1 MKVLTWVFSFCMVFG
16 FVQAQT
22 IPSPQLLP
30 YIQNFNLLPHSST
43 AYPVGWNGWAVST
56 APSTL
61 FNTAAPISDR
71 VLMAS
76 SSASTSTGNIHNYN
90 GKMGMLNTGSLDLA
104 LVLCLNTSSKK
115 NILLQYDAMTIRNP
129 YDSAAN
135 TRIRELS
142 IQYRTDT
149 TGVFST
155 LAGVEYRNNTL
166 KQNTL
171 GTTAPQNL
179 VSKSIVL
186 PSVCDS
192 QANLQLRWITRDVS
206 GSGLRPS
213 FAIDNIKVDTA
224 STLSMSTL
232 LQAEEAAMPKMGLIH
247 IDLSKS
253 LKTSD
258 SFTYT
263 ISGTAS
269 FNIDY
274 TISVSTGGSSV
285 LLATDSGKISIDTGI
300 RNLQLYINPINDVK
314 VEGMERIQF
323 SIRESIP
330 GFAIKDSTAIV
341 HLVDDELMPISSIQ
355 GSGMEA
361 LQGTYYTEAIVSSV
375 FPLLNPS
382 GFYIQEEELDQDTSI
397 LTSEGIFVV
406 SDRML
411 HVGDKLK
418 ILGDVYEGPLYPS
431 YNQAILLP
439 KSITVQS
446 KGNPVPKPVS
456 VSLPLKKGADWER
469 YEAMLVH
476 FPDTLT
482 VTDNSELGK
491 FGTIT
496 LSQGGLVYQ
505 PTQIADPNDVWTKG
519 TSAHGKVNVA
529 AIDSIKI
536 INDLRSILLDDG
548 RSSMM
553 AFLPYIDS
561 NNSLRVGSTIDS
573 LTGILAYA
581 FDQYRIQPSSISDIK
596 IKHQKRPPVPDV
608 GHSATIRVGSFN
620 VLNYFNGDGL
630 GAGFPTNRGAHSLA
644 EFARQRDK
652 IIKAIIEMDVDVLGV
667 MEMENDGTN
676 SLSAIHN
683 LVDGINAY
691 LGAGTYS
698 FVHDG
703 DSSQYFNTDE
713 IRCGILF
720 KSATIDT
727 LGMAII
733 SADTFFNRPALAQKF
748 RVKASDSVFV
758 FIINHFK
765 AKGCAG
771 SKDLDKDQ
779 ADGQGCYNA
788 TRKKQADAL
797 TRFVQTEVI
806 PKSSTNK
813 VLCMGDYNAY
823 FEEDPLDSLRS
834 AGFVFLSTHESYSY
848 LYQGQLGSLDNAF
861 TTNALFPFVTG
872 ISKWNINSV
881 EPAYLGYD
889 DDIDDGSSDQTNFWS
904 FLYSDIPARSS
915 DHDPVIVGLQL
926 GEKSSV
932 KKVSLSANELS
943 IYPNPAKDR
952 IYLSSNFKGQAN
964 LYIYNGLGMLL
975 TTSTMCQGHGFVD
988 LRHLSQGVYFI
999 RLIHAEG
1006 YIAKA
1011 FVKE

>member
-1 MKVLTWVFSFCMVFG
+1 MKVLTWVFSFCLVSG
-16 FVQAQT
+16 CVHAQT
-22 IPSPQLLP
+22 IPSPQFLP
-30 YIQNFNLLPHSST
+30 YAQNFNLWAHSST
-43 AYPVGWNGWAVST
+43 LYPVGWNGWAVST
-56 APSTL
+56 APSSV

-71 VLMAS
+71 VLIAS
-76 SSASTSTGNIHNYN
+76 SSASTNTGNIHNYN
-90 GKMGMLNTGSLDLA
+90 GKIGMLNTGSLDLA

-135 TRIRELS
+135 TRIRELTV
-142 IQYRTDT
+142 QYRTDT
-149 TGVFST
+149 LGAFST
-155 LAGVEYRNNTL
+155 LKGVEYRNNTI
-166 KQNTL
+166 KQNTS

-206 GSGLRPS
+206 GIGLRPS
-213 FAIDNIKVDTA
+213 FAIDNVKVDTA

-232 LQAEEAAMPKMGLIH
+232 LHAEEAAMPKMGLIH
-247 IDLSKS
+247 IDLSRPLKS
-253 LKTSD
+253 SD

-263 ISGTAS
+263 IAGTAS
-269 FNIDY
+269 LNIDY
-274 TISVSTGGSSV
+274 TISLSAGASPV
-285 LLATDSGKISIDTGI
+285 LLSTDSGKIFIDTGI
-300 RNLQLYINPINDVK
+300 TNLKLFINPINDGK

-323 SIRESIP
+323 SIRESLP
-330 GFAIKDSTAIV
+330 GFAVKDSTVIV
-341 HLVDDELMPISSIQ
+341 SLVDDELMPISSIQ
-355 GSGMEA
+355 GSGMQA
-361 LQGTYYTEAIVSSV
+361 SQGTYYIEAIVSSI
-375 FPLLNPS
+375 FPLLSPS
-382 GFYIQEEELDQDTSI
+382 GFYLQEEELDQDTSI

-406 SDRML
+406 SDSMV

-439 KSITVQS
+439 RAITVQS
-446 KGNPVPKPVS
+446 KGNPVPKPIS
-456 VSLPLKKGADWER
+456 VSLPIKEVADWER

-482 VTDNSELGK
+482 VTDQSELSR

-505 PTQIADPNDVWTKG
+505 PTQIADPNDVWATG
-519 TSAHGKVNVA
+519 ASAYGKVNVA
-529 AIDSIKI
+529 AIDSIKR

-553 AFLPYIDS
+553 SFLPYIDS
-561 NNSLRVGSTIDS
+561 NNTLRVGSTIDS
-573 LTGILAYA
+573 LTGIMAYA
-581 FDQYRIQPSSISDIK
+581 FDHYRIQPSSISAIK

-608 GHSATIRVGSFN
+608 GHSASIKVGSFN

-652 IIKAIIEMDVDVLGV
+652 IIRAIIEMDVDILGV
-667 MEMENDGTN
+667 IEIENDGTN
-676 SLSAIHN
+676 SLSAIQN

-691 LGAGTYS
+691 LGVGTYS

-720 KSATIDT
+720 KSATVDT
-727 LGMAII
+727 LGAAIV
-733 SADTFFNRPALAQKF
+733 SADTIFNRPALAQKF
-748 RVKASDSVFV
+748 SVKASDSVFN

-765 AKGCAG
+765 AKGCTG

-779 ADGQGCYNA
+779 ADGQSCYND
-788 TRKKQADAL
+788 RRRKQADAL
-797 TRFVQTEVI
+797 ARFINAEVI
-806 PKSSTNK
+806 PKSRTNK
-813 VLCMGDYNAY
+813 VLSMGDYNAY

-834 AGFVFLSTHESYSY
+834 KGFTILSAKESYSY

-861 TTNALFPFVTG
+861 TSNSLLPFVSG
-872 ISKWNINSV
+872 IEKWNINSV
-881 EPAYLGYD
+881 EPAYLGYE
-889 DDIDDGSSDQTNFWS
+889 DDIDDGASDQTNFWS
-904 FLYSDIPARSS
+904 FLYADDAARSS
-915 DHDPVIVGLQL
+915 DHDPVLVGLQL
-926 GEKSSV
+926 GAKSST
-932 KKVSLSANELS
+932 KKISPSSNELT

-964 LYIYNGLGMLL
+964 VYIYNRLGMLL
-975 TTSTMCQGHGFVD
+975 TTAMMCQGQAFID
-988 LRHLSQGVYFI
+988 LRHLPQGVYFI
-999 RLIHAEG
+999 KLMNDEG
-1006 YIAKA
+1006 YTAKA

>member
-1 MKVLTWVFSFCMVFG
+1 MKVLTWVFSFCLFLGCVH
-16 FVQAQT
+16 AQT

-30 YIQNFNLLPHSST
+30 YAQNFNFWAHSST
-43 AYPVGWNGWAVST
+43 LYPVGWNGWAVST
-56 APSTL
+56 APSSV
-61 FNTAAPISDR
+61 FITAAPISDR
-71 VLMAS
+71 VLIAS
-76 SSASTSTGNIHNYN
+76 SSASTNTGNIHNYN
-90 GKMGMLNTGSLDLA
+90 GKIGMLNTGSLDLA
-104 LVLCLNTSSKK
+104 LVLCLNTSSKR
-115 NILLQYDAMTIRNP
+115 NVLLQYDAMTIRNP
-129 YDSAAN
+129 YDSASN
-135 TRIRELS
+135 TRIRELTV
-142 IQYRTDT
+142 QYRTDT
-149 TGVFST
+149 LGAFST
-155 LAGVEYRNNTL
+155 LKGVEYRNNTI
-166 KQNTL
+166 KQNTS

-206 GSGLRPS
+206 GTGMRPS
-213 FAIDNIKVDTA
+213 FAIDNVKVDTA

-232 LQAEEAAMPKMGLIH
+232 LHAEEAAMPKMGLIH
-247 IDLSKS
+247 IDLSKP
-253 LKTSD
+253 LKSSD

-263 ISGTAS
+263 IAGTAS
-269 FNIDY
+269 LNIDY
-274 TISVSTGGSSV
+274 TISLSAGASPV
-285 LLATDSGKISIDTGI
+285 LLSTDSGKIFIDTGI
-300 RNLQLYINPINDVK
+300 TNLKLFINPINDGK

-323 SIRESIP
+323 SIRESLP
-330 GFAIKDSTAIV
+330 GFAVKDSTVIIS
-341 HLVDDELMPISSIQ
+341 LVDDELMPISGIQ
-355 GSGMEA
+355 GSGMQA
-361 LQGTYYTEAIVSSV
+361 SQGTYYIEAIVSSI
-375 FPLLNPS
+375 FPLLSPS
-382 GFYIQEEELDQDTSI
+382 GFYLQEEELDQDTSI

-406 SDRML
+406 SDSMV

-439 KSITVQS
+439 RAITVQS

-456 VSLPLKKGADWER
+456 VSLPIKEVVDWER

-505 PTQIADPNDVWTKG
+505 PTQIADPNDVWATG

-529 AIDSIKI
+529 AIDSIKR

-553 AFLPYIDS
+553 PFLPYIDS
-561 NNSLRVGSTIDS
+561 NNTLRVGSTIDS
-573 LTGILAYA
+573 LTGIMAYA
-581 FDQYRIQPSSISDIK
+581 FDHYRIQPSSISAIK
-596 IKHQKRPPVPDV
+596 IKHQKRPLVPDV
-608 GHSATIRVGSFN
+608 GHSATIKVGSFN

-652 IIKAIIEMDVDVLGV
+652 IIRAIIEMDVDILGV
-667 MEMENDGTN
+667 IEIENDGTN
-676 SLSAIHN
+676 SLSAIQN

-720 KSATIDT
+720 KIASVDT
-727 LGMAII
+727 LGAAIV
-733 SADTFFNRPALAQKF
+733 SADTIFNRPALAQKF
-748 RVKASDSVFV
+748 SVKASDSVFN

-765 AKGCAG
+765 AKGCTG

-779 ADGQGCYNA
+779 SDGQSCYNE
-788 TRKKQADAL
+788 RRRKQADAL
-797 TRFVQTEVI
+797 ARFINAEVI
-806 PKSSTNK
+806 PKSRTNK
-813 VLCMGDYNAY
+813 VIGMGDYNAY

-834 AGFVFLSTHESYSY
+834 KGFTILSAKESYSY
-848 LYQGQLGSLDNAF
+848 LYQGQLGALDNAF
-861 TTNALFPFVTG
+861 TTNSLLPFISG
-872 ISKWNINSV
+872 IEKWNINSV
-881 EPAYLGYD
+881 EPAYLGYE
-889 DDIDDGSSDQTNFWS
+889 DDIDDGASDQTNFWS
-904 FLYSDIPARSS
+904 FLYADDAARSS

-926 GEKSSV
+926 GEKSTI
-932 KKVSLSANELS
+932 KKVSSSPNELS
-943 IYPNPAKDR
+943 IYPNPVREK
-952 IYLSSNFKGQAN
+952 IYFSSNFKGQTD
-964 LYIYNGLGMLL
+964 LYIYNSLGMLIS
-975 TTSTMCQGHGFVD
+975 TTTMYQGQGFVD

-999 RLIHAEG
+999 RLNN
-1006 YIAKA
+1006 
-1011 FVKE
+1011 VKGNVTKVFIKD

>member
-1 MKVLTWVFSFCMVFG
+1 MKVLTWVFSFCLVSG
-16 FVQAQT
+16 CVHAQT
-22 IPSPQLLP
+22 IPSPQFLP
-30 YIQNFNLLPHSST
+30 YAQNFNLWAHSST
-43 AYPVGWNGWAVST
+43 LYPVGWNGWAVST
-56 APSTL
+56 APSSV
-61 FNTAAPISDR
+61 FNTAAPIADR
-71 VLMAS
+71 VLIAS
-76 SSASTSTGNIHNYN
+76 SSASTNTGNIHNYN
-90 GKMGMLNTGSLDLA
+90 GKIGMLNTGSLDLA

-135 TRIRELS
+135 TRIRELTV
-142 IQYRTDT
+142 QYRTDT
-149 TGVFST
+149 LGAFST
-155 LAGVEYRNNTL
+155 LKGVEYRNNTI
-166 KQNTL
+166 KQNTS

-206 GSGLRPS
+206 GIGLRPS
-213 FAIDNIKVDTA
+213 FAIDNVKVDTA

-232 LQAEEAAMPKMGLIH
+232 LHAEEAAMPKMGLIH
-247 IDLSKS
+247 IDLSRPLKS
-253 LKTSD
+253 SD

-263 ISGTAS
+263 IAGTAS
-269 FNIDY
+269 LNIDY
-274 TISVSTGGSSV
+274 TISLSAGASPV
-285 LLATDSGKISIDTGI
+285 LLSTDSGKIFIDTGI
-300 RNLQLYINPINDVK
+300 TNLKLFINPINDGK

-323 SIRESIP
+323 SIRESLP
-330 GFAIKDSTAIV
+330 GFAVKDSTVIV
-341 HLVDDELMPISSIQ
+341 SLVDDELMPISGIQ
-355 GSGMEA
+355 GSGMQA
-361 LQGTYYTEAIVSSV
+361 SQGTYYIEAIVSSI
-375 FPLLNPS
+375 FPLLSPS
-382 GFYIQEEELDQDTSI
+382 GFYLQEEELDQDTSI

-406 SDRML
+406 SDSMV

-439 KSITVQS
+439 RAITVQS

-456 VSLPLKKGADWER
+456 VSLPIKEVADWER

-482 VTDNSELGK
+482 VTDQSELSR

-505 PTQIADPNDVWTKG
+505 PTQIADPNDVWAIG

-529 AIDSIKI
+529 AIDSIKR

-548 RSSMM
+548 RSFMM
-553 AFLPYIDS
+553 SFLPYIDS
-561 NNSLRVGSTIDS
+561 NNTLRVGSTIDS

-581 FDQYRIQPSSISDIK
+581 FDHYRIQPSSISDIK
-596 IKHQKRPPVPDV
+596 IKHQKRPQVPDV
-608 GHSATIRVGSFN
+608 GHSATIKVGSFN

-630 GAGFPTNRGAHSLA
+630 GAGFPTSRGAHSLA

-652 IIKAIIEMDVDVLGV
+652 IIRAIIEMDVDILGV
-667 MEMENDGTN
+667 IEIENDGTN
-676 SLSAIHN
+676 SLSAIQN

-703 DSSQYFNTDE
+703 DSSQYFNSDE

-720 KSATIDT
+720 KSATVDT
-727 LGMAII
+727 LGVAIV
-733 SADTFFNRPALAQKF
+733 SADTIFNRPALAQKF
-748 RVKASDSVFV
+748 SVKASDSVFN

-765 AKGCAG
+765 AKGCTG

-779 ADGQGCYNA
+779 ADGQSCYND
-788 TRKKQADAL
+788 TRRKQADAL
-797 TRFVQTEVI
+797 ARFINAEVI
-806 PKSSTNK
+806 PKSRTNK
-813 VLCMGDYNAY
+813 VLSMGDYNAY

-834 AGFVFLSTHESYSY
+834 KGFTILSAKESYSY
-848 LYQGQLGSLDNAF
+848 LYQGQLGALDNAF
-861 TTNALFPFVTG
+861 TSNSLLPFVSG
-872 ISKWNINSV
+872 IEKWNINSV
-881 EPAYLGYD
+881 EPAYLGYE
-889 DDIDDGSSDQTNFWS
+889 DDIDDGASDQTNFWS
-904 FLYSDIPARSS
+904 FLYADDAARSS
-915 DHDPVIVGLQL
+915 DHDPVLVGLQL
-926 GEKSSV
+926 GAKSST
-932 KKVSLSANELS
+932 KKISSSPNELT

-964 LYIYNGLGMLL
+964 VYIYNRLGMLL
-975 TTSTMCQGHGFVD
+975 TTAMMCQGQAFID
-988 LRHLSQGVYFI
+988 LRHLPQGVYFI
-999 RLIHAEG
+999 KLMNDEG
-1006 YIAKA
+1006 YTAKA